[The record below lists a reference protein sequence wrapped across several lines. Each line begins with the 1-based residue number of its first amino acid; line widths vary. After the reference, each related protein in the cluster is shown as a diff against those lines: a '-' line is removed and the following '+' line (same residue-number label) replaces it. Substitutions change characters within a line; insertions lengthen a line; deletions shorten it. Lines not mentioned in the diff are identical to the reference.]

1 MIEAWNFFDPAPW
14 GPREWLTRSNIISI
28 TKSISK
34 ICIPNFVSVLTYEI
48 YNLSNGIFIILPQGH
63 APRMGLED
71 AGVSKLISSDNGHM
85 TYQIKEDDE

>member
-1 MIEAWNFFDPAPW
+1 M
-14 GPREWLTRSNIISI
+14 
-28 TKSISK
+28 
-34 ICIPNFVSVLTYEI
+34 SVLTYEI

-71 AGVSKLISSDNGHM
+71 AGVSKFISSDNGHM